1 MLLQRRLALSALATV
16 LTAVAACGA
25 PQATAP
31 DLDVRRVV
39 LYQSGVAYLERSGDV
54 AGDHLVMRVR
64 PDQINDVLGSLV
76 VVDHSGGGAT
86 SVSLPVDQRD
96 VRDVATLPA
105 GLENGGGISEILR
118 AFRGADV
125 VVHANSGRTRGRVTG
140 VESIADV
147 DHVTIMT
154 ASSDLVPIALAHI
167 ERVDLQSDTLSVAL
181 ERSLDR
187 SLSDGQW
194 KPIEVTV
201 RFADDRRRRVSLAYV
216 VEMPIWKPA
225 YRAVATDGGLLLQ
238 GWAIV
243 DNVSGEDW
251 TDVRLSL
258 TAGTPLSFRYD
269 LHSPV
274 YVDRPDMTG
283 YGMPSIADLR
293 PPTPPQAVPGSGRS
307 QMVQQERMARAP
319 SSTSAPMADMMWADG
334 ASGGMAMAEEAES
347 WDDDGIAFGDLAS
360 NSGGS
365 AQVSEISALHRFDI
379 QGRVTVPDQSSTMVT
394 LVNESVT
401 GDDVLLYQPS
411 GGTSSTH
418 PWRALF
424 VENDTI
430 WPIQRA
436 PIAIY
441 RDDTFVGEGIT
452 PAIAPG
458 EQAFVSYAVEARVA
472 INQRH
477 SARSGDIELV
487 RIADGHV
494 HVEQESLQIW
504 THEVTSSLDDDHTA
518 WIQVPRYDGF
528 DLVDAPDDVQPHPG
542 RWLVPVDIAP
552 GRATIDVTQRRRLP
566 TRLEVFDP
574 RVKTMFAA
582 WITRPDARPDVV
594 AALEPIHEMLEELAA
609 MDTRIAE
616 SRQLRSD
623 VQVRTAELRA
633 NIAALGESERNA
645 DLRRELVERLAE
657 QERILDDIAAEIVER
672 SEEQSAL
679 RIRISEDM
687 REITLD
693 VE

>member
-1 MLLQRRLALSALATV
+1 MPLIRPLATAALALAVTATSFG
-16 LTAVAACGA
+16 CGA
-25 PQATAP
+25 PQTSAP

-54 AGDHLVMRVR
+54 SGDHLVMRVR
-64 PDQINDVLGSLV
+64 PDQINDVLASLV

-96 VRDVATLPA
+96 VRDVAALPA
-105 GLENGGGISEILR
+105 GLENGGGMAEILG

-140 VESIADV
+140 VEEIAGV

-154 ASSDLVPIALAHI
+154 PSSDLVPIALAHI
-167 ERVDLQSDTLSVAL
+167 ERVDLESDTLAVAL

-293 PPTPPQAVPGSGRS
+293 PPTPTQSVPGA
-307 QMVQQERMARAP
+307 RMARAQQE
-319 SSTSAPMADMMWADG
+319 TRAASAPMPAPQADMAY
-334 ASGGMAMAEEAES
+334 GGGRGGFAMAEEAES
-347 WDDDGIAFGDLAS
+347 WDDDGISFDALADT
-360 NSGGS
+360 GS
-365 AQVSEISALHRFDI
+365 ASADVSEVSALHRFDI
-379 QGRVTVPDQSSTMVT
+379 RGRVTVPDQSSTMVT
-394 LVNESVT
+394 LVNEAVT

-424 VENDTI
+424 IENDTM

-452 PAIAPG
+452 PSIAPG
-458 EQAFVSYAVEARVA
+458 EQAFVSYAVEAQIT

-477 SARSGDIELV
+477 NARSGDIELV

-504 THEVTSSLDDDHTA
+504 THEITSSLDDAHTT
-518 WIQVPRYDGF
+518 WVQVPRYDGF
-528 DLVDAPDDVQPHPG
+528 ELVDAPSDVQPHPG
-542 RWLVPVDIAP
+542 RWLVPVEVNP
-552 GRATIDVTQRRRLP
+552 GRATVDLTQRRRLP

-594 AALEPIHEMLEELAA
+594 AALQPIHDMLEELAA
-609 MDTRIAE
+609 LDQRIAE

-633 NIAALGESERNA
+633 NIAALGDSERNA
-645 DLRRELVERLAE
+645 DLRRDLVERLAN
-657 QERILDDIAAEIVER
+657 QERILEDIAADIVER

-679 RIRISEDM
+679 RVRISEAM
-687 REITLD
+687 REVTLD
-693 VE
+693 VED